1 MTTPQSPKRPVSWL
15 TIIAVLIALAGVG
28 FVLFLKTSMPA
39 DRFKK
44 EPTPKTKVN

>member
-1 MTTPQSPKRPVSWL
+1 MTTPKKPISWL
-15 TIIAVLIALAGVG
+15 TIIAVIIALAGVG

-44 EPTPKTKVN
+44 EVHPKAD